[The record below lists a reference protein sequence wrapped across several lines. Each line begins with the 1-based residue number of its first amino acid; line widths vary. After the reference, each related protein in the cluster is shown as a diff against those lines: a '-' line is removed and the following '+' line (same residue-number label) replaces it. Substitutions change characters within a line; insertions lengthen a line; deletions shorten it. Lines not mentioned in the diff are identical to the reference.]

1 MAPAWVARMSEFAAK
16 IAEAIALGRVNAE
29 ALMQDHV
36 RVWRTPPG
44 PGVEDDW
51 GVVTPPEPVLVYEGR
66 AKAQNDR
73 TYPSSPDVGGVA
85 RVTAMVSHVHFP
97 HGTSVVRGDDVV
109 EWVSSVNPRLVGRRV
124 RLSVDQDKTWNT
136 STRMNVA
143 EVVV

>member
-1 MAPAWVARMSEFAAK
+1 MNDFAAK
-16 IAEAIALGRVNAE
+16 IAEAVTLGRINAE
-29 ALMQDHV
+29 ALMQDRV

-97 HGTSVVRGDDVV
+97 HGTTEVRGDDVV
-109 EWVSSVNPRLVGRRV
+109 ERVSSVKPCLVGRRV

-136 STRMNVA
+136 SARFNVA